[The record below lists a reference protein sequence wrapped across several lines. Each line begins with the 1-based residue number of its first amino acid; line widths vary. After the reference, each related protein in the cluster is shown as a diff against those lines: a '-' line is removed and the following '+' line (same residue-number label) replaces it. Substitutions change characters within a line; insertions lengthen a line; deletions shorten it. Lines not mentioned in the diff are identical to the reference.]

1 MAIRGKTERP
11 KIIVQNFH
19 VVAMHDNPAYRW
31 CAVGAKVQVK
41 PASDGKAFIAS
52 TFGLDPAGLPN
63 IDPAGAITS
72 LYHREG
78 FHSIQ
83 IQKELATTEE

>member
-1 MAIRGKTERP
+1 MATHEKTKRP
-11 KIIVQNFH
+11 KIIVRNFH

-41 PASDGKAFIAS
+41 PASGGMVTAS

-63 IDPAGAITS
+63 IDPVGAITS